1 MRMRECRQVCSPGY
15 AMQCCVRSWLSQ
27 INPWAQHAFLSQ
39 GPSVRFRTYCAVD
52 VKRLMAASEEIDGLV
67 WVDKRPSLT
76 GHSSC
81 LTAAF
86 YAGSEPDQGNAV
98 LQAAATLQRR
108 RAALI

>member
-1 MRMRECRQVCSPGY
+1 
-15 AMQCCVRSWLSQ
+15 MQCCVRSWLSP

-81 LTAAF
+81 LTARF
-86 YAGSEPDQGNAV
+86 YAGCEREEGKAV
-98 LQAAATLQRR
+98 VQASATRSR
-108 RAALI
+108 IRAADI